1 MIKKI
6 DIMGI
11 LLDDYTVREALH
23 QIESFSDDN
32 VLRSIE
38 SISMQMLMEAEKDE
52 ELRNAISSLDLAI
65 VGQKEILEVAGVGTM
80 QRIKETEENDFFYE
94 FLKRLERN
102 HKRLFLLGETEEK
115 NNRIKEKLIEQYP
128 QLSIVGEYAL
138 ENCIG
143 DQAAVINEM
152 NAATPDLVLSALP
165 SPTQEHFFWEHKDKI
180 NARIWY
186 GVGDVEIDGRTGVK
200 KMVTSLLHRGRLKS
214 SIEKYEKNNM
224 AL

>member
-186 GVGDVEIDGRTGVK
+186 GVGDVEIDGRMGVK

>member
-1 MIKKI
+1 
-6 DIMGI
+6 MGI

-165 SPTQEHFFWEHKDKI
+165 SPTPEHFFWEHKDKI

-186 GVGDVEIDGRTGVK
+186 GVGDVEIDGRMGVK

>member
-38 SISMQMLMEAEKDE
+38 SISMQMLMDAEQDE
-52 ELRNAISSLDLAI
+52 VLRNAISSLDLAI
-65 VGQKEILEVAGVGTM
+65 VGQKEILEVAGIGTM

-94 FLKRLERN
+94 FMKRLERN

-152 NAATPDLVLSALP
+152 NAATPDLVLSVLP
-165 SPTQEHFFWEHKDKI
+165 SPAQEHFFWEHKDKI

-186 GVGDVEIDGRTGVK
+186 GVGDMEIDGRMGVK

-214 SIEKYEKNNM
+214 SIEKYEKKKEE
-224 AL
+224 

>member
-38 SISMQMLMEAEKDE
+38 SISMQMLMEAEQDE

>member
-23 QIESFSDDN
+23 QIESLSDDN

-38 SISMQMLMEAEKDE
+38 SISMQMLMEAEQDG

-65 VGQKEILEVAGVGTM
+65 VGQKEILEVAGAGTM

-102 HKRLFLLGETEEK
+102 HKRLFLLGETKEK

-128 QLSIVGEYAL
+128 QLSIAGEYAL

-152 NAATPDLVLSALP
+152 NAATPDLVLSVLP

-214 SIEKYEKNNM
+214 SIEKYEKKKEE
-224 AL
+224 

>member
-23 QIESFSDDN
+23 QIESLSDDN

-38 SISMQMLMEAEKDE
+38 SISMQMLMEAEQDE

-65 VGQKEILEVAGVGTM
+65 VGQKEILEVAGAGTM

-102 HKRLFLLGETEEK
+102 HKRLFLLGETKEK

-214 SIEKYEKNNM
+214 SIEKYEKKKEE
-224 AL
+224 

>member
-143 DQAAVINEM
+143 DQAAIINEM

-186 GVGDVEIDGRTGVK
+186 GVGDVEIDGRMGVK

>member
-1 MIKKI
+1 
-6 DIMGI
+6 MGI

-38 SISMQMLMEAEKDE
+38 SISMQMLMEAEQDE

-65 VGQKEILEVAGVGTM
+65 VGQKEILEVAGAGTM

-102 HKRLFLLGETEEK
+102 HKRLFLLGETKEK

-128 QLSIVGEYAL
+128 QLSIAGEYAL

-152 NAATPDLVLSALP
+152 NAATPDLVLSVLP

-214 SIEKYEKNNM
+214 SIEKYEKKKEE
-224 AL
+224 

>member
-23 QIESFSDDN
+23 QIESLSDDN

-38 SISMQMLMEAEKDE
+38 SISMQMLMEAEQDE

-65 VGQKEILEVAGVGTM
+65 VGQKEILEVAGAGTM

-102 HKRLFLLGETEEK
+102 HKRLFLLGETKEK

-128 QLSIVGEYAL
+128 QLSIAGEYAL

-152 NAATPDLVLSALP
+152 NAATPDLVLSVLP

-200 KMVTSLLHRGRLKS
+200 KMVTSLLPRGRLKS
-214 SIEKYEKNNM
+214 SIEKYEKKKEE
-224 AL
+224 

>member
-214 SIEKYEKNNM
+214 SIEKYEKKKEE
-224 AL
+224 

>member
-52 ELRNAISSLDLAI
+52 ELRNAISSMDLAI

-180 NARIWY
+180 NARIWF

-214 SIEKYEKNNM
+214 SIEKYEKKKEE
-224 AL
+224 

>member
-38 SISMQMLMEAEKDE
+38 SISMQMLMEAEQDE

-214 SIEKYEKNNM
+214 SIEKYEKKKEE
-224 AL
+224 

>member
-23 QIESFSDDN
+23 QIESLSDDN

-38 SISMQMLMEAEKDE
+38 SISMQMLMEAEQDE

-65 VGQKEILEVAGVGTM
+65 VGQKEILEVAGAGTM

-102 HKRLFLLGETEEK
+102 HKRLFLLGETKEK
-115 NNRIKEKLIEQYP
+115 NSRIKEKLIEQYP
-128 QLSIVGEYAL
+128 QLSIAGEYAL

-152 NAATPDLVLSALP
+152 NAATPDLVLSVLP

-214 SIEKYEKNNM
+214 SIEIYEKKKEE
-224 AL
+224 

>member
-1 MIKKI
+1 
-6 DIMGI
+6 MGI

-38 SISMQMLMEAEKDE
+38 SISMQMLMEAEQDE

-65 VGQKEILEVAGVGTM
+65 VGQKEILEVAGIKTM

-128 QLSIVGEYAL
+128 QISIVGEYAL

-152 NAATPDLVLSALP
+152 NVATPDLVLSVLP
-165 SPTQEHFFWEHKDKI
+165 SPLQEHFFWEHKDKI
-180 NARIWY
+180 SARIWY
-186 GVGDVEIDGRTGVK
+186 GVGDVEIDGRMGVK

-214 SIEKYEKNNM
+214 SIEKYEKKKEE
-224 AL
+224 

>member
-1 MIKKI
+1 
-6 DIMGI
+6 
-11 LLDDYTVREALH
+11 
-23 QIESFSDDN
+23 
-32 VLRSIE
+32 
-38 SISMQMLMEAEKDE
+38 MQMLMEAEKDE

-65 VGQKEILEVAGVGTM
+65 IGQKEILEVAGVGTM

-152 NAATPDLVLSALP
+152 NAATPDLVLSVLP

-214 SIEKYEKNNM
+214 SIEKYEKKKEE
-224 AL
+224 

>member
-52 ELRNAISSLDLAI
+52 ELRNAISSMDLAI

-214 SIEKYEKNNM
+214 SIEKYEKKKEE
-224 AL
+224 

>member
-38 SISMQMLMEAEKDE
+38 SISMQMLMEAEQDE

-115 NNRIKEKLIEQYP
+115 NNRIKEKLIEQYS

-152 NAATPDLVLSALP
+152 NAATPDLVLSVLP

-214 SIEKYEKNNM
+214 SIEKYEKKKEE
-224 AL
+224 

>member
-152 NAATPDLVLSALP
+152 NAATPDLALSALP

>member
-1 MIKKI
+1 
-6 DIMGI
+6 MGI

>member
-1 MIKKI
+1 
-6 DIMGI
+6 MGI

-38 SISMQMLMEAEKDE
+38 SISMQMLMEAEQDE

-152 NAATPDLVLSALP
+152 NAATPDLVRS
-165 SPTQEHFFWEHKDKI
+165 
-180 NARIWY
+180 
-186 GVGDVEIDGRTGVK
+186 G
-200 KMVTSLLHRGRLKS
+200 
-214 SIEKYEKNNM
+214 
-224 AL
+224 

>member
-38 SISMQMLMEAEKDE
+38 SISMQMLMEAEQDE

-152 NAATPDLVLSALP
+152 NAATPDVVLSVLP
-165 SPTQEHFFWEHKDKI
+165 SPAQEHFFWEHKDKI

-186 GVGDVEIDGRTGVK
+186 GVGDVEIDGRMGVK

-214 SIEKYEKNNM
+214 SIEKYEKKKEE
-224 AL
+224 

>member
-6 DIMGI
+6 DVMGI

-23 QIESFSDDN
+23 QIESLSDDN

-38 SISMQMLMEAEKDE
+38 SISMQMLMEAEQDE

-65 VGQKEILEVAGVGTM
+65 VGQKEILEVAGAGTM

-102 HKRLFLLGETEEK
+102 HKRLFLLGETKEK

-214 SIEKYEKNNM
+214 SIEKYEKKKEE
-224 AL
+224 

>member
-80 QRIKETEENDFFYE
+80 QRIKVTEENDFFY
-94 FLKRLERN
+94 
-102 HKRLFLLGETEEK
+102 
-115 NNRIKEKLIEQYP
+115 
-128 QLSIVGEYAL
+128 
-138 ENCIG
+138 
-143 DQAAVINEM
+143 
-152 NAATPDLVLSALP
+152 
-165 SPTQEHFFWEHKDKI
+165 
-180 NARIWY
+180 
-186 GVGDVEIDGRTGVK
+186 
-200 KMVTSLLHRGRLKS
+200 
-214 SIEKYEKNNM
+214 
-224 AL
+224 

>member
-102 HKRLFLLGETEEK
+102 HKRLFLLGETKEK

-214 SIEKYEKNNM
+214 SIEKYEKKKEE
-224 AL
+224 

>member
-1 MIKKI
+1 
-6 DIMGI
+6 MGI

-38 SISMQMLMEAEKDE
+38 SISMQMLMEAEQDE

-214 SIEKYEKNNM
+214 SIEKYEKKKEE
-224 AL
+224 

>member
-23 QIESFSDDN
+23 QIESLSDDN

-38 SISMQMLMEAEKDE
+38 SISMQMLMEAEQDE

-214 SIEKYEKNNM
+214 SIEKYEKKKEE
-224 AL
+224 

>member
-1 MIKKI
+1 
-6 DIMGI
+6 MGI

-38 SISMQMLMEAEKDE
+38 SISMQMLMEAEQDE

>member
-115 NNRIKEKLIEQYP
+115 NNRIREKLIEQYP

-214 SIEKYEKNNM
+214 SIEKYEKKKEE
-224 AL
+224 

>member
-38 SISMQMLMEAEKDE
+38 SISMQMLMEAEQDE

-152 NAATPDLVLSALP
+152 NAATPDLVLSVLP

-180 NARIWY
+180 SARIWY

-214 SIEKYEKNNM
+214 SIEKYEKKKEE
-224 AL
+224 

>member
-1 MIKKI
+1 
-6 DIMGI
+6 MGI

-38 SISMQMLMEAEKDE
+38 SISMQMLMEAEQDE

-65 VGQKEILEVAGVGTM
+65 VGQKEILEVAGVGIM

-152 NAATPDLVLSALP
+152 NAATPDLVLSVLP
-165 SPTQEHFFWEHKDKI
+165 SPAQEHFFWEHKDKI

-186 GVGDVEIDGRTGVK
+186 GVGDVEIDGRMGVK

-214 SIEKYEKNNM
+214 SIEKYEKKKEE
-224 AL
+224 

>member
-1 MIKKI
+1 
-6 DIMGI
+6 MGI

-23 QIESFSDDN
+23 QIESLSDDN

-38 SISMQMLMEAEKDE
+38 SISMQMLMEAEQDE

-65 VGQKEILEVAGVGTM
+65 VGQKEILEVAGAGTM

-102 HKRLFLLGETEEK
+102 HKRLFLLGETKEK
-115 NNRIKEKLIEQYP
+115 NSRIKEKLIEQYP
-128 QLSIVGEYAL
+128 QLSIAGEYAL

-152 NAATPDLVLSALP
+152 NAATPDLVLSVLP
-165 SPTQEHFFWEHKDKI
+165 SPTQEHFFWERKDKI

-214 SIEKYEKNNM
+214 SIEKYEKKKEE
-224 AL
+224 

>member
-23 QIESFSDDN
+23 QIESLSDDN

-38 SISMQMLMEAEKDE
+38 SISMQMLMEAEQDE

-65 VGQKEILEVAGVGTM
+65 VGQKEILEVAGAGTM

-152 NAATPDLVLSALP
+152 NAATPDLVLSVLP

-180 NARIWY
+180 SARIWY
-186 GVGDVEIDGRTGVK
+186 GVGDVEIDGRMGVK
-200 KMVTSLLHRGRLKS
+200 KMVISLLHRGRLKS
-214 SIEKYEKNNM
+214 SIEKYEKKKEE
-224 AL
+224 

>member
-11 LLDDYTVREALH
+11 LPDDYTVREALH
-23 QIESFSDDN
+23 QIESLSDDN

-38 SISMQMLMEAEKDE
+38 SISMQMLMEAEQDE

-65 VGQKEILEVAGVGTM
+65 VGQKEILEVAGAGTM

-102 HKRLFLLGETEEK
+102 HKRLFLLGETKEK
-115 NNRIKEKLIEQYP
+115 NSRIKEKLIEQYP
-128 QLSIVGEYAL
+128 QLSIAGEYAL

-152 NAATPDLVLSALP
+152 NAATPDLVLSVLP
-165 SPTQEHFFWEHKDKI
+165 SPTQEHFFWE
-180 NARIWY
+180 Y
-186 GVGDVEIDGRTGVK
+186 F
-200 KMVTSLLHRGRLKS
+200 
-214 SIEKYEKNNM
+214 
-224 AL
+224 

>member
-1 MIKKI
+1 
-6 DIMGI
+6 MGI

-186 GVGDVEIDGRTGVK
+186 GVGDVEIDGRMGVK

>member
-38 SISMQMLMEAEKDE
+38 SISMQMLMEAEQDE

-165 SPTQEHFFWEHKDKI
+165 SPTQEHFFWKHKDKI

-214 SIEKYEKNNM
+214 SIEKYEKKKEE
-224 AL
+224 

>member
-1 MIKKI
+1 
-6 DIMGI
+6 MGI

-138 ENCIG
+138 ENWIG

>member
-1 MIKKI
+1 
-6 DIMGI
+6 MGI

-102 HKRLFLLGETEEK
+102 HKRLFLLGETKEK

-214 SIEKYEKNNM
+214 SIEKYEKKKEE
-224 AL
+224 

>member
-38 SISMQMLMEAEKDE
+38 SISMQMLMEAEQDE

-65 VGQKEILEVAGVGTM
+65 VGQKEILEVAGAGTM

-102 HKRLFLLGETEEK
+102 HKRLFLLGETKEK

-128 QLSIVGEYAL
+128 QLSIAGEYAL

-152 NAATPDLVLSALP
+152 NAATPDLVLSVLP

-214 SIEKYEKNNM
+214 SIEKYEKKKEE
-224 AL
+224 

>member
-23 QIESFSDDN
+23 QIESLSDDN

-52 ELRNAISSLDLAI
+52 ELRNAISSMDLAI

-128 QLSIVGEYAL
+128 QLSIAGEYAL

-152 NAATPDLVLSALP
+152 NAATPDLVLSVLP

-186 GVGDVEIDGRTGVK
+186 GVGDVEIDGRMGVK

-214 SIEKYEKNNM
+214 SIEKYEKKKEE
-224 AL
+224 

>member
-1 MIKKI
+1 
-6 DIMGI
+6 MGI

-38 SISMQMLMEAEKDE
+38 SISMQMLMEAEQDE
-52 ELRNAISSLDLAI
+52 ELRNAISSMDLAI